1 MKKLSLVLLAGAV
14 LSGCASSN
22 RVPDAEAAQANAA
35 QSRAKAAP
43 AEAPRPT
50 LVTIEYGNA
59 TSKAS
64 FQVDIANNDVYI
76 DMSNTRARTDTVR
89 IPAPA
94 QAAAPAQPQPQPQ
107 WLTPPSQY
115 APQQPTGPQ
124 EIRHVNVDSSVR
136 EDTRRIVDATSRPQA
151 GDSGATLKV
160 TASIRKAQ
168 DAFYRGSYDEAQILA
183 RKSIETRPTPEAH
196 ALAGSIAWTLKDYPL
211 ARFHWKQALSL
222 DPDFPGVADMLVRL
236 PAETER

>member
-1 MKKLSLVLLAGAV
+1 MKRLSLVLLTGAV
-14 LSGCASSN
+14 LSGCASTN
-22 RVPDAEAAQANAA
+22 QVPDAQAAQASAA
-35 QSRAKAAP
+35 QNRAKAAP
-43 AEAPRPT
+43 AEPPRPT

-76 DMSNTRARTDTVR
+76 DMSNARARTDTVR
-89 IPAPA
+89 APSS
-94 QAAAPAQPQPQPQ
+94 AAAQAQPQWQSPA
-107 WLTPPSQY
+107 QY
-115 APQQPTGPQ
+115 APQAPAGPQ

-160 TASIRKAQ
+160 TSSIRKAQ
-168 DAFYRGSYDEAQILA
+168 DAFYRGSYEEAQTLA

-196 ALAGSIAWTLKDYPL
+196 ALAGSIAWTLKDFPL
-211 ARFHWKQALSL
+211 ARFHWKQALAL
-222 DPDFPGVADMLVRL
+222 DPEFPGVAEMLVRL
-236 PAETER
+236 PSEN

>member
-1 MKKLSLVLLAGAV
+1 MKRLSLVLLTGAV
-14 LSGCASSN
+14 LSGCASTN
-22 RVPDAEAAQANAA
+22 RVPDAEAAQAAA
-35 QSRAKAAP
+35 MQNRSKAAP
-43 AEAPRPT
+43 AEPPRPT

-76 DMSNTRARTDTVR
+76 DMSNARTRTDTVR
-89 IPAPA
+89 TPAPA
-94 QAAAPAQPQPQPQ
+94 AAQTPAQPQ
-107 WLTPPSQY
+107 WLTPPPQY
-115 APQQPTGPQ
+115 SPQQPTGPQ

-136 EDTRRIVDATSRPQA
+136 EDTRRIVDATGRPQA

-168 DAFYRGSYDEAQILA
+168 DAFYRGSYEEAQILA
-183 RKSIETRPTPEAH
+183 RKSIETQPTPEAH
-196 ALAGSIAWTLKDYPL
+196 ALAGSIAWTVKDYPL

-222 DPDFPGVADMLVRL
+222 DPEFPGVSDMLARL
-236 PAETER
+236 PAETLR

>member
-1 MKKLSLVLLAGAV
+1 MKRLSLVLLTGAV
-14 LSGCASSN
+14 LSGCASTN
-22 RVPDAEAAQANAA
+22 RVPDAEAAYANAA
-35 QSRAKAAP
+35 QNRTKAAP
-43 AEAPRPT
+43 AEPPRPT

-89 IPAPA
+89 SPAA
-94 QAAAPAQPQPQPQ
+94 SAAPGQPQ
-107 WLTPPSQY
+107 WLTPPPQY

-136 EDTRRIVDATSRPQA
+136 EDTRRIVDASSRPQA

-160 TASIRKAQ
+160 TATIRKAQ

-183 RKSIETRPTPEAH
+183 RKSIETQPTPEAH
-196 ALAGSIAWTLKDYPL
+196 ALAGSIAWTLKDFSL

-222 DPDFPGVADMLVRL
+222 DPEFPGVSDMLVRL
-236 PAETER
+236 PAETDR

>member
-1 MKKLSLVLLAGAV
+1 MTRLFLIPLVGAV

-22 RVPDAEAAQANAA
+22 NVPAAQAAQAAAA
-35 QSRAKAAP
+35 QNRTKAATP
-43 AEAPRPT
+43 EAPRPT

-76 DMSNTRARTDTVR
+76 DMSNARARVDTVR
-89 IPAPA
+89 TPAVPAPT
-94 QAAAPAQPQPQPQ
+94 PQVQFLP
-107 WLTPPSQY
+107 
-115 APQQPTGPQ
+115 APQQGYAQQPSGPQ

-136 EDTRRIVDATSRPQA
+136 EDTRRIVDASSRPLA

-160 TASIRKAQ
+160 TSTIRKAQ

-183 RKSIETRPTPEAH
+183 RKSIEVRPTPEAH

-211 ARFHWKQALSL
+211 ARFHWKQALAL
-222 DPDFPGVADMLVRL
+222 DPDFPGVSDMLVRL
-236 PAETER
+236 PAETDR

>member
-1 MKKLSLVLLAGAV
+1 MKRLSLVLLTGAV

-22 RVPDAEAAQANAA
+22 RVPDAEAAYANAA
-35 QSRAKAAP
+35 QNRTKAAP
-43 AEAPRPT
+43 AEPARPT

-76 DMSNTRARTDTVR
+76 DMSNARARTDTVR
-89 IPAPA
+89 TPVVSSATA
-94 QAAAPAQPQPQPQ
+94 QGQP
-107 WLTPPSQY
+107 QY
-115 APQQPTGPQ
+115 APQSPSGPQ

-136 EDTRRIVDATSRPQA
+136 EDTRRIVDASSRPQA

-160 TASIRKAQ
+160 TATIRKAQ
-168 DAFYRGSYDEAQILA
+168 EAFYRGSYDEAQILA
-183 RKSIETRPTPEAH
+183 RKSIEIRPTPEAH
-196 ALAGSIAWTLKDYPL
+196 ALAGSIAWTLKDYLL

-222 DPDFPGVADMLVRL
+222 DPEFPGVSDMLVRL
-236 PAETER
+236 PAETDR